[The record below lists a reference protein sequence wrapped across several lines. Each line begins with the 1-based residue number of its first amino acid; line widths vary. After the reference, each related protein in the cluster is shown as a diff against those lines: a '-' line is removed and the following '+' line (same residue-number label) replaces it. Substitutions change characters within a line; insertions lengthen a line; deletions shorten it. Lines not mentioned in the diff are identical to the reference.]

1 MINSLKCL
9 LKKRLNIV
17 LLLILTLI
25 TLGIGIFS
33 SLEIEIP
40 EAKANLISPIFDS
53 KNSLELAVF
62 QENSL
67 LSLSSPVNPEPE
79 TTQKI
84 RVIITAY
91 SSTIWETD
99 DSPFITAAGTL
110 VRDGVIANNYLPF
123 GTKIRIPELYGDK
136 IFVVEDRMSWRKG
149 NYQFD
154 IWFPDYWQ
162 ALNFGAQRTY
172 IEVLEG

>member
-1 MINSLKCL
+1 MINGLKYL
-9 LKKRLNIV
+9 LKRRLNII
-17 LLLILTLI
+17 LLLMLTLI

-40 EAKANLISPIFDS
+40 EARANLISPIFDS
-53 KNSLELAVF
+53 KYSLELAIF

-91 SSTIWETD
+91 SSTVWETD

>member
-1 MINSLKCL
+1 MINGLKYL
-9 LKKRLNIV
+9 LKRRLNII

-25 TLGIGIFS
+25 TLGIGVFS

-53 KNSLELAVF
+53 KYSLELAIF

-91 SSTIWETD
+91 SSTVWETD